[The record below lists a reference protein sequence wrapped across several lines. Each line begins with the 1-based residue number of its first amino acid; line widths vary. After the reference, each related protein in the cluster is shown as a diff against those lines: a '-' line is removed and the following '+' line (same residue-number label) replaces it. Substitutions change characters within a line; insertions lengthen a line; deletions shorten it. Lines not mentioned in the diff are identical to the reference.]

1 MLGTEDC
8 TPMPLSALTGTRIR
22 EHRARS
28 GLRQA
33 ELARAAGVSASYLNL
48 IEHNRRRVAGD
59 VLGRIAAALAV
70 TPEALAGLDEADTGA
85 ALREAAALGG
95 GAAELDRAEEF
106 AGRYPGW
113 AALVATQN
121 RRIRQLEQAVEALSD
136 RMSQDPHL
144 SAGLHELLSAAT
156 SVRSTAAILAD
167 TADIEPEW
175 RARFERNLAEDTARL
190 ANGAEALVGYLDG
203 VAAQETGIA
212 SPQEELESWLAAQG
226 WHLPALEA
234 GANPGALADGIA
246 ELASRAARQMARD
259 WLAAYACDAVA
270 LPLAPFLVA
279 LRREGPD
286 PGRLARHFGTDP
298 AQVFRRLA
306 TLPPEAGPIGL
317 VVCDGSGTLVFRK
330 PLAGFPLPRFGA
342 ACPLWPLYEALSR
355 PGQPVQAR
363 VAMAGRLA
371 GVFDSWAWGRIDH
384 PQGFAGPGVLRAYM
398 LLVPA
403 RGDGPPPR
411 PIGTSCRICPQ
422 ADCAARREPSI
433 TGEGDGA

>member
-1 MLGTEDC
+1 
-8 TPMPLSALTGTRIR
+8 MPPNALTGTRIR
-22 EHRARS
+22 ERRARS

-48 IEHNRRRVAGD
+48 IEHNRRRVAGE
-59 VLGRIAAALAV
+59 VLGRIAAALGV
-70 TPEALAGLDEADTGA
+70 SPEALQGVDEADTGA
-85 ALREAAALGG
+85 ALREAAAEAGMP
-95 GAAELDRAEEF
+95 AELDRAEEF

-113 AALVATQN
+113 AMLVAAQN

-167 TADIEPEW
+167 TPDIEPEW

-212 SPQEELESWLAAQG
+212 SPLEEVESWLAARG
-226 WHLPALEA
+226 WHVPALEA
-234 GANPGALADGIA
+234 GGDPAALVEAAA
-246 ELASRAARQMARD
+246 ELASRAARQLARD
-259 WLAAYACDAVA
+259 WLAQYAADARA
-270 LPLAPFLVA
+270 LPLGPFLA
-279 LRREGPD
+279 AARREGFD
-286 PGRLARHFGTDP
+286 PGRLAVAFGAEP
-298 AQVFRRLA
+298 AMVFRRLA
-306 TLPPEAGPIGL
+306 GLPPEAGALGL

-330 PLAGFPLPRFGA
+330 PLPGFALPRFGA

-371 GVFDSWAWGRIDH
+371 ASFDAWAWGHIAY
-384 PQGFAGPGVLRAYM
+384 PAGFSGPPVVRAYM
-398 LLVPA
+398 LLA
-403 RGDGPPPR
+403 AATGEAAAPPR
-411 PIGTSCRICPQ
+411 AVGTSCRICPQ
-422 ADCAARREPSI
+422 QGCAARREPAI
-433 TGEGDGA
+433 TGEGI

>member
-1 MLGTEDC
+1 
-8 TPMPLSALTGTRIR
+8 MPLNALTGTRIR
-22 EHRARS
+22 ERRARS

-48 IEHNRRRVAGD
+48 IEHNRRRVAGE
-59 VLGRIAAALAV
+59 VLGRIAEALGV
-70 TPEALAGLDEADTGA
+70 SPEALQGADEADTGA
-85 ALREAAALGG
+85 ALREAAAAAGV
-95 GAAELDRAEEF
+95 AAELDRAEEF

-113 AALVATQN
+113 AALVAAQN
-121 RRIRQLEQAVEALSD
+121 RRIARLEQAVEALSD

-167 TADIEPEW
+167 TPDIEPEW
-175 RARFERNLAEDTARL
+175 RARFEANLAQDTARL

-234 GANPGALADGIA
+234 GADPAALAEGAA
-246 ELASRAARQMARD
+246 ELASRAARRMARD
-259 WLAAYACDAVA
+259 WLETYAADARA
-270 LPLAPFLVA
+270 LPLAPFLAA
-279 LRREGPD
+279 LRQEGSD
-286 PGRLARHFGTDP
+286 PGRLAGRFGADP

-306 TLPPEAGPIGL
+306 SLPPEAGALGL

-330 PLAGFPLPRFGA
+330 PLPGFALPRFGA
-342 ACPLWPLYEALSR
+342 ACPLWPLYEALGR
-355 PGQPVQAR
+355 PGQPVRAR
-363 VAMAGRLA
+363 VGMAGRLA
-371 GVFDSWAWGRIDH
+371 AGFDAWAWAHAAWPG
-384 PQGFAGPGVLRAYM
+384 GFAGPGVVRAYM

-403 RGDGPPPR
+403 VGEAPGAR
-411 PIGTSCRICPQ
+411 PVGTSCRICPRE
-422 ADCAARREPSI
+422 DCAARREPAI
-433 TGEGDGA
+433 TGEGG